1 METAKSVG
9 LLMFR
14 ERSWESNLTDSFS
27 SENKKCDDNSYLN
40 DYFMDPRG
48 GTDSAPEEKRTFAKA
63 STDMNSDLLPL
74 NETVFLHTDSIEAS
88 NLNRFATSK
97 KGQRNKVSDNRNI
110 HSMPSSIQLTC
121 EDVIITSG
129 CSSAIELAISVL
141 LNGGDNLL
149 VPR

>member
-1 METAKSVG
+1 MKPVG

-40 DYFMDPRG
+40 DYFLDMRG
-48 GTDSAPEEKRTFAKA
+48 GTDSAPEEKTTFEKA
-63 STDMNSDLLPL
+63 SPELNSDLLPM

-88 NLNRFATSK
+88 NLNRFATTI
-97 KGQRNKVSDNRNI
+97 KGQKNKVSEHRNI
-110 HSMPSSIQLTC
+110 NSMPSSVQLTC

-141 LNGGDNLL
+141 LNEGDNLL